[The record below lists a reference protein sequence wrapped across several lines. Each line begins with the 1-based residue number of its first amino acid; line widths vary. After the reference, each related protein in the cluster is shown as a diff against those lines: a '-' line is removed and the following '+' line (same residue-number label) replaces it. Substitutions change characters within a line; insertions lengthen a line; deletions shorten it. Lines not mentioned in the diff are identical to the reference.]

1 MLKLLKYSAIV
12 IVCSNAMVL
21 LSGCSSS
28 QGNKLRA
35 YFGDMNGNDKVYV
48 LPRKKLK
55 NPKKIDITRLPAPEY
70 DTVPYPAY
78 IIKNSSDDN
87 LSSPP
92 EEYSVPSSSAPIGVL
107 GEKEAHRKLRLAG
120 SEDAKPS
127 KKSLFH

>member
-55 NPKKIDITRLPAPEY
+55 NPKKIDREKWSKMLYSPMDPKKKITQEN
-70 DTVPYPAY
+70 
-78 IIKNSSDDN
+78 KNKNMEHKTDQ
-87 LSSPP
+87 
-92 EEYSVPSSSAPIGVL
+92 
-107 GEKEAHRKLRLAG
+107 H
-120 SEDAKPS
+120 SEQNRTQHNWLK
-127 KKSLFH
+127 FN